1 MGVKIVTY
9 ESEGTSGFQSHRAD
23 MSGTKERLAI
33 WGSRSD
39 GARPALDLAEPH
51 TGCLLHQ
58 GSLPYL
64 LSESDTGN

>member
-1 MGVKIVTY
+1 
-9 ESEGTSGFQSHRAD
+9 